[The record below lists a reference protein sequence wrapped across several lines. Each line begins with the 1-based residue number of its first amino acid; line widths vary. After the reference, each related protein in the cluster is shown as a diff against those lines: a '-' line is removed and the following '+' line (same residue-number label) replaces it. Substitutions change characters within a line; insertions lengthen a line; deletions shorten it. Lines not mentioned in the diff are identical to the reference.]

1 MLEVQYNIREQ
12 NFSKFCYHSLH
23 NAKVTNT
30 VVFQEF
36 SLRDLMLPVTA
47 FLEIEFYSGQT
58 LIEKKELQFEM
69 KQNGLCFT
77 YNVPEGKAVT
87 NVKYKIPKIELGQA
101 MLDRIVARQQI
112 ISDYYTADIQ
122 IKLAEEELQK
132 IDLDNIENNEQYQT
146 VSQKSLATVERIRKK
161 RLDETLFLNEH
172 DPLRLMPRL
181 NELENFAQGKKIEL
195 TQQTDNIG
203 QEYYRLGVAALQK
216 NDTVNAINNFNKAI
230 EVEPR
235 LSMPYV
241 KLASIELSR
250 RNQNK
255 VIEIIR
261 FVDKNTDLEPP
272 TNEESSL
279 LINTVI
285 TEMVEDARLTTTRQ
299 PF

>member
-1 MLEVQYNIREQ
+1 MLVFLLMLQFAYPVNDTTIVVTLCYPDESSQMNNVILANLSQSLPKEGDKPCLKYNITLESKISQ
-12 NFSKFCYHSLH
+12 NSVTTLYN

-122 IKLAEEELQK
+122 IKLVEEELQK
-132 IDLDNIENNEQYQT
+132 
-146 VSQKSLATVERIRKK
+146 
-161 RLDETLFLNEH
+161 
-172 DPLRLMPRL
+172 
-181 NELENFAQGKKIEL
+181 
-195 TQQTDNIG
+195 
-203 QEYYRLGVAALQK
+203 
-216 NDTVNAINNFNKAI
+216 
-230 EVEPR
+230 
-235 LSMPYV
+235 
-241 KLASIELSR
+241 
-250 RNQNK
+250 
-255 VIEIIR
+255 
-261 FVDKNTDLEPP
+261 
-272 TNEESSL
+272 
-279 LINTVI
+279 
-285 TEMVEDARLTTTRQ
+285 
-299 PF
+299 